1 MQLPCTGDS
10 HRLDLDG
17 ALYVGGVSSGV
28 EVPPEVWSG
37 RLGLGY
43 VGCMRDLVIN
53 GLASDLASYAKK
65 QDSGEKNVL
74 KS

>member
-1 MQLPCTGDS
+1 M
-10 HRLDLDG
+10 DLVG
-17 ALYVGGVSSGV
+17 ALYVGGVSNGV

-65 QDSGEKNVL
+65 QDSGEKETM
-74 KS
+74 

>member
-1 MQLPCTGDS
+1 M
-10 HRLDLDG
+10 
-17 ALYVGGVSSGV
+17 YVGGVSSGV

-53 GLASDLASYAKK
+53 GLAADLASYAKK
-65 QDSGEKNVL
+65 QDSGEEDDPNHFIQLTDTSTQICYFL
-74 KS
+74 KK